1 VPCKKEFPHLVQLH
15 QKYAKDGLV
24 AMSVSVDTAEDRG
37 KALEFLRKQSAT
49 FANFWLDEKGKVW
62 QEKLDIAG
70 PPAVFVFDRQGK
82 RAGKFD
88 TDDPDKPY
96 TYDDIEKLVRQ
107 LLKAP

>member
-1 VPCKKEFPHLVQLH
+1 MQLH

-24 AMSVSVDTAEDRG
+24 AMSVSVDTPEDRG
-37 KALEFLRKQSAT
+37 KALDFLQKQKAT
-49 FANFWLDEKGKVW
+49 FANYWLDEKGKFW
-62 QEKLDIAG
+62 QEKLDITG

-88 TDDPDKPY
+88 TNDSDKTY
-96 TYDDIEKLVRQ
+96 TYDDIEKLVQQ